1 MTRHEPSPT
10 RPLGSPLR
18 GPLALAAVVAAVAHI
33 PVIAPHLDEAP
44 YMGGLFIALT
54 GACLLLAGAVL
65 AYDSAL
71 VYLASAVTCGAA
83 VLGYAATRLVA
94 FPMLAD
100 DVGNWFEPL
109 GVVSILTETAVVVL
123 SLLALSGARRPAA
136 PVPAPAVHGAMR

>member
-1 MTRHEPSPT
+1 MTPQQSSAT

-18 GPLALAAVVAAVAHI
+18 GPLALAAVAAAVAHI

-65 AYDSAL
+65 VYDSAL

-94 FPMLAD
+94 FPMLGD

-109 GVVSILTETAVVVL
+109 GVLSILTETVVVVL
-123 SLLALSGARRPAA
+123 AVVALTARRPA
-136 PVPAPAVHGAMR
+136 PVVRMAPAHHATR